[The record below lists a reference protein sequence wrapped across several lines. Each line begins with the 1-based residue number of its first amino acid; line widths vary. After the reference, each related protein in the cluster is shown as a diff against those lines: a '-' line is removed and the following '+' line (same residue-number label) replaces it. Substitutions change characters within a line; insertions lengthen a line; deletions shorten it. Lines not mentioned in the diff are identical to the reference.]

1 MPNFADRINKNTKGF
16 IAYFL
21 LLSLSL
27 VGIITLQ
34 SQAFQ
39 KTRETL
45 DKSIYLQ
52 QENSEEKKLQVF
64 KKIPSL
70 GFANLIADWL
80 YLRFIQ
86 YFGDSQ
92 ARETIGY
99 RLSPNY
105 FLQIANRDP
114 RFVDAMLRLDTAT
127 SIFAGY
133 PETSVKTLET
143 SINSIPK
150 DQFQSPGLK
159 PYYLTIYKGIDQLL
173 FLGKPQAAAQSYQ
186 QASEWAKQYND
197 EESKRIATNTART
210 AQFLARNPDSKV
222 MQIGAWAMVLSNNS
236 DSRTV
241 KRALTAIQALGG
253 EIITNPDGSATVRVP
268 LNIK

>member
-1 MPNFADRINKNTKGF
+1 
-16 IAYFL
+16 
-21 LLSLSL
+21 
-27 VGIITLQ
+27 
-34 SQAFQ
+34 
-39 KTRETL
+39 
-45 DKSIYLQ
+45 
-52 QENSEEKKLQVF
+52 
-64 KKIPSL
+64 
-70 GFANLIADWL
+70 
-80 YLRFIQ
+80 
-86 YFGDSQ
+86 
-92 ARETIGY
+92 
-99 RLSPNY
+99 
-105 FLQIANRDP
+105 
-114 RFVDAMLRLDTAT
+114 MLRLDTAT